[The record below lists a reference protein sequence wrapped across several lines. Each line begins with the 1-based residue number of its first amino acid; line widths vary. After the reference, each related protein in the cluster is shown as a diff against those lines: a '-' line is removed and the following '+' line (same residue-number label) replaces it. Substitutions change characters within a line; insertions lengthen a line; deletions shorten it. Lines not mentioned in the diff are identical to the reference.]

1 MAQLLLSVIVD
12 YFSIM
17 KNSSAFVLFTLKM
30 TCFFIIRLAIKK
42 AMCCHLCLVQ
52 IVVQIGRDQ
61 KNGNGTESMGTSQC
75 CTPVSRLNRSP
86 RLI

>member
-61 KNGNGTESMGTSQC
+61 KWKWYRVYGYFAVLHTS
-75 CTPVSRLNRSP
+75 VS
-86 RLI
+86 IE